1 MPFEILA
8 LHGDTW
14 QIDAT
19 VNKKS
24 EIEEVASQILGE
36 SGVSGV
42 RVVHDSILIEKSIN
56 DLEEEDF
63 VFEKIKDAVQEKI
76 FVGEI
81 DTAPNCEVADDL
93 LKPDALTTLNRL
105 FRKYLDKNNITA
117 MEVIHNGKEIKRLN
131 DADTL
136 VPSAVGKV
144 AKIQSENSD
153 ASSNERR
160 DILFEF
166 MQEITNKANQAEE
179 RGLPAIKKTSFTEA
193 ISELKKTA
201 SEVELEYLLNVIIAK
216 ELIDTRSYWGKLL
229 QTIRWASDLDDPGV
243 EAALDR
249 FVADILANNSVIQ
262 DLLGDQLDLGSAV
275 IEMLDLGSGS
285 LETGELDELQ
295 EEGMEWTKAKL
306 NQIMARPSFKISQ
319 LILLERAEQQ
329 IAGSGKLSKEGETGE
344 QERFNAILDRVITK
358 DEVLGGAQMAEALT
372 ERQTRLINKGGL
384 TGLKEAINT
393 LIPSLRSPARKI
405 ALLLSLA
412 ASKMAED
419 KLEQF
424 IQEHIETLLIKP
436 SSISG
441 IVSPDLPPNRK
452 MEQITSS
459 FYQIEKSQL
468 EQALKDKITA
478 RLDDILASYLEES
491 KIIEKIDNPSRPM
504 HLRAMM
510 LVGMCQSEM
519 LPRGKASNIA
529 RDVITKHLKKPDFNT
544 ELVAQVD
551 EAEKDNVIA
560 RFQSQLKRAGI
571 SN

>member
-81 DTAPNCEVADDL
+81 DTAPKCEVADDL

-201 SEVELEYLLNVIIAK
+201 SEGELQYLLNVIIAK

-229 QTIRWASDLDDPGV
+229 QTIRWASDLDDSGV
-243 EAALDR
+243 EVALDR
-249 FVADILANNSVIQ
+249 FIADVLANNSVIQ

-295 EEGMEWTKAKL
+295 EDGMEWTKAKL

-412 ASKMAED
+412 SSKMAED

>member
-19 VNKKS
+19 VNNKS
-24 EIEEVASQILGE
+24 EIEEVAAQILGE

-81 DTAPNCEVADDL
+81 DTAPKCEVADDL

-144 AKIQSENSD
+144 AKIQSENND

-193 ISELKKTA
+193 ISDLKKTA

-412 ASKMAED
+412 SSKMAED

-560 RFQSQLKRAGI
+560 RFHSQLKRAGI

>member
-14 QIDAT
+14 QIEAT

-24 EIEEVASQILGE
+24 EIEEIATQILGE

-42 RVVHDSILIEKSIN
+42 RVVQDSVLIEKSIN

-63 VFEKIKDAVQEKI
+63 VFEKIKEAVQEKI

-81 DTAPNCEVADDL
+81 DSAPNCEMADDL
-93 LKPDALTTLNRL
+93 LKSDALKTLNRL

-166 MQEITNKANQAEE
+166 MQEITNKANKAEE
-179 RGLPAIKKTSFTEA
+179 RGLPTIKKTSFKEA
-193 ISELKKTA
+193 ISALKETA
-201 SEVELEYLLNVIIAK
+201 SEGEFQYLLNVIIAK

-243 EAALDR
+243 ETALDR

-262 DLLGDQLDLGSAV
+262 DLLGDQLDLGSAI

-285 LETGELDELQ
+285 LETSDIEELQ
-295 EEGMEWTKAKL
+295 EEGIEWTKAKL
-306 NQIMARPSFKISQ
+306 NQIMARPTFTISQ

-344 QERFNAILDRVITK
+344 NERFNAILDRVITK

-384 TGLKEAINT
+384 TGLKESINT
-393 LIPSLRSPARKI
+393 LIPSLRSPARKT
-405 ALLLSLA
+405 AFLLSIA
-412 ASKMAED
+412 TSKMAEE
-419 KLEQF
+419 KLEDF
-424 IQEHIETLLIKP
+424 INEHIETLLVKP
-436 SSISG
+436 SSING

-459 FYQIEKSQL
+459 FHQIEKSQL
-468 EQALKDKITA
+468 DQELKGKITA
-478 RLDDILASYLEES
+478 KLDDILASYLEKS

-519 LPRGKASNIA
+519 LPKGKASNIA
-529 RDVITKHLKKPDFNT
+529 RDVITEHLKKPNFNT

-551 EAEKDNVIA
+551 EDEKEKVIE

>member
-412 ASKMAED
+412 SSKMAED

-468 EQALKDKITA
+468 DQELKDKITA

>member
-81 DTAPNCEVADDL
+81 DTAPECEVADDL

-144 AKIQSENSD
+144 AKIQSENAD

-179 RGLPAIKKTSFTEA
+179 RGLPEIKKASFTGA

-201 SEVELEYLLNVIIAK
+201 SEGELQYLLNVIIAK

-319 LILLERAEQQ
+319 LILLERAERQ

-412 ASKMAED
+412 TSKMAED
-419 KLEQF
+419 RLEQF
-424 IQEHIETLLIKP
+424 IEEHIETLLIKP

-519 LPRGKASNIA
+519 LPKGKASNIA

>member
-81 DTAPNCEVADDL
+81 DTAPKCEVADDL

-201 SEVELEYLLNVIIAK
+201 SEGELQYLVNVIIAK

-229 QTIRWASDLDDPGV
+229 QTIRWASDLDDSGV

-249 FVADILANNSVIQ
+249 FIADVLANNSVIQ

-384 TGLKEAINT
+384 IGLKEAINT

-412 ASKMAED
+412 SSKMAED

>member
-19 VNKKS
+19 VNQKS

-42 RVVHDSILIEKSIN
+42 RVVHDSILIEKSIT

-153 ASSNERR
+153 SSSNERR

-201 SEVELEYLLNVIIAK
+201 SEGELQYLLNVIIAK

-229 QTIRWASDLDDPGV
+229 QTIRWASDLDDPGA

-249 FVADILANNSVIQ
+249 FIADILANNSVIQ

-285 LETGELDELQ
+285 LETVELDELQ
-295 EEGMEWTKAKL
+295 EEGMDWTKAKL

-412 ASKMAED
+412 TSKMAED

-459 FYQIEKSQL
+459 FYQIENSQL

-529 RDVITKHLKKPDFNT
+529 RDVITEHLKKPDFNT

>member
-81 DTAPNCEVADDL
+81 DTAPNCEMADDL

-153 ASSNERR
+153 SSSNERR

-193 ISELKKTA
+193 ISELKKKA
-201 SEVELEYLLNVIIAK
+201 SEGELQYLLNVIIAK

-229 QTIRWASDLDDPGV
+229 QTIRWASDLDDSGV

-249 FVADILANNSVIQ
+249 FIADILANNSVIQ

-285 LETGELDELQ
+285 LATGELDELQ

-412 ASKMAED
+412 TSKMAED
-419 KLEQF
+419 RLEQF

>member
-24 EIEEVASQILGE
+24 EIEEVAAQILGE

-81 DTAPNCEVADDL
+81 DTAPNCEVAEDL

-117 MEVIHNGKEIKRLN
+117 MEVIHSGKEIKRLN

-153 ASSNERR
+153 SSSNERR

-179 RGLPAIKKTSFTEA
+179 RGLPAIKKTSFAEA

-201 SEVELEYLLNVIIAK
+201 SEGELQYLLNVIIAK

-229 QTIRWASDLDDPGV
+229 QTIRWASDLDDSGV

-249 FVADILANNSVIQ
+249 FIADILANNSVIQ

-344 QERFNAILDRVITK
+344 KERFNAILDRVITK

-412 ASKMAED
+412 SSKMAED

>member
-36 SGVSGV
+36 SGVGGV

-81 DTAPNCEVADDL
+81 DTAPKCEVADDL

-153 ASSNERR
+153 ASSSERR

-201 SEVELEYLLNVIIAK
+201 SEGELQYLLNVIIAK

-412 ASKMAED
+412 TSKMAED

-459 FYQIEKSQL
+459 FYQIENSQL

>member
-24 EIEEVASQILGE
+24 EIEEVAAQILGE

-229 QTIRWASDLDDPGV
+229 QTIRWASDLDDSGV

-249 FVADILANNSVIQ
+249 FIADILANNSVIQ

-285 LETGELDELQ
+285 LATGELDELQ

-412 ASKMAED
+412 SSKMAED

-468 EQALKDKITA
+468 DQELKDKITA

>member
-19 VNKKS
+19 VNNKS
-24 EIEEVASQILGE
+24 EIEEVAAQILGE

-81 DTAPNCEVADDL
+81 DTAPNCEVAEDL

-295 EEGMEWTKAKL
+295 EEGIEWTKAKL
-306 NQIMARPSFKISQ
+306 NQIMARPNFKISQ

-344 QERFNAILDRVITK
+344 KERFNAILDRVITK

-405 ALLLSLA
+405 ALLLSLTT
-412 ASKMAED
+412 SKMAED

-468 EQALKDKITA
+468 DQELKDKITA

-519 LPRGKASNIA
+519 LPKGKASNIA

>member
-14 QIDAT
+14 QIEAT

-24 EIEEVASQILGE
+24 EIEEIATQILGE

-42 RVVHDSILIEKSIN
+42 RVVQDSVLIEKSIN

-63 VFEKIKDAVQEKI
+63 VFEKIKEAVQEKI

-81 DTAPNCEVADDL
+81 DSAPNCEMADDL
-93 LKPDALTTLNRL
+93 LKSDALKTLNRL

-166 MQEITNKANQAEE
+166 MQEITNKANKAEE
-179 RGLPAIKKTSFTEA
+179 RGLPTIKKTSFKEA
-193 ISELKKTA
+193 ISALKETA
-201 SEVELEYLLNVIIAK
+201 SEGEFQYLLNVIIAK

-243 EAALDR
+243 ETALDR

-262 DLLGDQLDLGSAV
+262 DLLGDQLDLGSAI

-285 LETGELDELQ
+285 LETSDIEELQ
-295 EEGMEWTKAKL
+295 EEGIEWTKAKL
-306 NQIMARPSFKISQ
+306 NQIMARPTFTISQ

-344 QERFNAILDRVITK
+344 NERFNAILDRVITK

-384 TGLKEAINT
+384 TGLKESINT
-393 LIPSLRSPARKI
+393 LIPSLRSPARKT
-405 ALLLSLA
+405 AFLLSIA
-412 ASKMAED
+412 TSKMAEE
-419 KLEQF
+419 KLEDF
-424 IQEHIETLLIKP
+424 INEHIETLLVKP
-436 SSISG
+436 SSING

-468 EQALKDKITA
+468 DQELKGKITA
-478 RLDDILASYLEES
+478 KLDDILASYLEKS

-519 LPRGKASNIA
+519 LPKGKASNIA
-529 RDVITKHLKKPDFNT
+529 RDVITEHLKKPNFNT

-551 EAEKDNVIA
+551 EDEKEKVIE

>member
-42 RVVHDSILIEKSIN
+42 RVVHDSILIEKSIT

-93 LKPDALTTLNRL
+93 LKPDALKTLNRL

-193 ISELKKTA
+193 ISDLKKTA

-412 ASKMAED
+412 TSKMAED

-468 EQALKDKITA
+468 DQELKDKITA

-519 LPRGKASNIA
+519 LPKGKASNIA

>member
-24 EIEEVASQILGE
+24 EIEEVAAQILGE

-81 DTAPNCEVADDL
+81 DTAPSCEVADDL
-93 LKPDALTTLNRL
+93 LKPDSLTTLNRL

-144 AKIQSENSD
+144 AKIQSENND

-216 ELIDTRSYWGKLL
+216 ELTDTRSYWGKLL

-405 ALLLSLA
+405 AFLLSLA

-424 IQEHIETLLIKP
+424 IKEHIEILLIKP

-468 EQALKDKITA
+468 EQELKDKITA

-519 LPRGKASNIA
+519 LPKGKASNIA

>member
-153 ASSNERR
+153 ASSNDRR

-295 EEGMEWTKAKL
+295 EEGIEWTKAKL
-306 NQIMARPSFKISQ
+306 NQIMARPNFKISQ

-344 QERFNAILDRVITK
+344 KERFNAILDRVITK

-412 ASKMAED
+412 SSKMAED

-436 SSISG
+436 SSISS

-468 EQALKDKITA
+468 DQELKDKITA

-560 RFQSQLKRAGI
+560 KFQSQLKRAGI

>member
-1 MPFEILA
+1 MCIRDRNPNYA
-8 LHGDTW
+8 LYYSNRG
-14 QIDAT
+14 
-19 VNKKS
+19 
-24 EIEEVASQILGE
+24 
-36 SGVSGV
+36 
-42 RVVHDSILIEKSIN
+42 
-56 DLEEEDF
+56 F

-81 DTAPNCEVADDL
+81 DTAPNCEVAEDL

-144 AKIQSENSD
+144 AKIQSENND

-295 EEGMEWTKAKL
+295 EEGIEWTKAKL
-306 NQIMARPSFKISQ
+306 NQIMARPNFKISQ

-344 QERFNAILDRVITK
+344 KERFNAILD
-358 DEVLGGAQMAEALT
+358 
-372 ERQTRLINKGGL
+372 
-384 TGLKEAINT
+384 
-393 LIPSLRSPARKI
+393 
-405 ALLLSLA
+405 LSL
-412 ASKMAED
+412 
-419 KLEQF
+419 
-424 IQEHIETLLIKP
+424 IHI
-436 SSISG
+436 
-441 IVSPDLPPNRK
+441 
-452 MEQITSS
+452 
-459 FYQIEKSQL
+459 
-468 EQALKDKITA
+468 
-478 RLDDILASYLEES
+478 
-491 KIIEKIDNPSRPM
+491 
-504 HLRAMM
+504 
-510 LVGMCQSEM
+510 
-519 LPRGKASNIA
+519 
-529 RDVITKHLKKPDFNT
+529 
-544 ELVAQVD
+544 
-551 EAEKDNVIA
+551 
-560 RFQSQLKRAGI
+560 
-571 SN
+571 